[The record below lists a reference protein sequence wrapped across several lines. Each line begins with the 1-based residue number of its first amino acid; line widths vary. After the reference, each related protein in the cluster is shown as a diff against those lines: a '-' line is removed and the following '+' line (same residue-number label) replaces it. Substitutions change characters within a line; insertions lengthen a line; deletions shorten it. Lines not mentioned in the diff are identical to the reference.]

1 MEKEKLKEQTNFDT
15 QKLNSNKA
23 ITLIALVVT
32 IVVLL
37 LLAGISISL
46 VLGDNG
52 LIKKSKNARNESI
65 IAQEKDEIVVAY
77 NGAKAAKLGENVTSS
92 DLNTEFKANKTEAQA
107 MGSSKIKVT
116 FTKTGHL
123 YVLNV
128 STGTIIGP
136 QTGEVEEKP
145 VLMKVNVSQEDID
158 NGNNVL
164 NLSVDVEEGKEILVE
179 YGDGTEFT
187 NTTQTGKK
195 ESISTTKLAVSKN
208 IKLATG
214 IRVPSGNCK
223 AIHTYTT
230 PGDYTVSIE
239 GEISGVY
246 CDKSKILKEIV
257 QWGSYPLKTMYFNGS
272 GLENID
278 SNLPKGTTS
287 IGNSAFSGCTGL
299 TSITIP
305 SSVTSIGG
313 YAFDGCTGLTSITIP
328 SSVTSIGVSAFDGC
342 TGLTSI
348 TIPDSVTSIGIG
360 AFDGCTGLTSITI
373 PSSVTSIGNTAFSG
387 CTGLTSIT
395 IPSSV
400 TSIENMAF
408 YECTGLTSITIPSS
422 VTSIGI
428 GAFSGCTNLTN
439 ITVDEKNTIYDSR
452 NNCNAIINKET
463 NTLIQGCKTT
473 TILSS
478 VTSIGGYAF
487 SGCTGLTSITIP
499 SSVTSI
505 GNMAFSRCTG
515 LTSITIPDSVKSI
528 GFNVF
533 VGCTGLISITIP
545 DSVTS
550 IGNSAFSGCEN
561 LTNVKYTGTEE
572 KWNAIHIEGG
582 NDELKNATKTYNYKE

>member
-15 QKLNSNKA
+15 QKLKSNKA

-145 VLMKVNVSQEDID
+145 ILMKVNVSQEDID

-208 IKLATG
+208 IKLA
-214 IRVPSGNCK
+214 IAISVPSGNCK

-246 CDKSKILKEIV
+246 CDESKILKEIV
-257 QWGSYPLKTMYFNGS
+257 QWGSYPLKTMYFNES

-287 IGNSAFSGCTGL
+287 IGDEAFSRC
-299 TSITIP
+299 I
-305 SSVTSIGG
+305 
-313 YAFDGCTGLTSITIP
+313 
-328 SSVTSIGVSAFDGC
+328 
-342 TGLTSI
+342 GLTSI
-348 TIPDSVTSIGIG
+348 TIPDSVTSIGNS
-360 AFDGCTGLTSITI
+360 AFSRCIGLTSITI
-373 PSSVTSIGNTAFSG
+373 PDSVTSIGNSAFSR

-408 YECTGLTSITIPSS
+408 Y
-422 VTSIGI
+422 
-428 GAFSGCTNLTN
+428 
-439 ITVDEKNTIYDSR
+439 K
-452 NNCNAIINKET
+452 
-463 NTLIQGCKTT
+463 
-473 TILSS
+473 
-478 VTSIGGYAF
+478 
-487 SGCTGLTSITIP
+487 CTGLTSITIP

-505 GNMAFSRCTG
+505 GN
-515 LTSITIPDSVKSI
+515 
-528 GFNVF
+528 
-533 VGCTGLISITIP
+533 
-545 DSVTS
+545 
-550 IGNSAFSGCEN
+550 SAFSGCTN

-572 KWNAIHIEGG
+572 KWNAIHIEDG

>member
-15 QKLNSNKA
+15 QKLKSNKA

-107 MGSSKIKVT
+107 MGSGKIKVT

-145 VLMKVNVSQEDID
+145 ILMKVNVSQEDID

-208 IKLATG
+208 IKLAAV
-214 IRVPSGNCK
+214 ISVPSGNCK

-246 CDKSKILKEIV
+246 CNKSKILKEIV

-287 IGNSAFSGCTGL
+287 IGDNAFSRCIGL

-305 SSVTSIGG
+305 SSV
-313 YAFDGCTGLTSITIP
+313 
-328 SSVTSIGVSAFDGC
+328 
-342 TGLTSI
+342 
-348 TIPDSVTSIGIG
+348 
-360 AFDGCTGLTSITI
+360 
-373 PSSVTSIGNTAFSG
+373 
-387 CTGLTSIT
+387 
-395 IPSSV
+395 
-400 TSIENMAF
+400 M
-408 YECTGLTSITIPSS
+408 
-422 VTSIGI
+422 SIGI

-478 VTSIGGYAF
+478 VTSIGDYAF

-505 GNMAFSRCTG
+505 GSMAFSGCTG
-515 LTSITIPDSVKSI
+515 LTSITIPS
-528 GFNVF
+528 
-533 VGCTGLISITIP
+533 
-545 DSVTS
+545 SVTS
-550 IGNSAFSGCEN
+550 IGNSAFSGCTGLTSITIPSSVTSIGNSAFYGCEN

-582 NDELKNATKTYNYKE
+582 NNELKNATKTYNYKE

>member
-15 QKLNSNKA
+15 QKLKSNKA

-136 QTGEVEEKP
+136 QTGEVEENP
-145 VLMKVNVSQEDID
+145 ILMKVNVSQEDID

-208 IKLATG
+208 IKLAAVK
-214 IRVPSGNCK
+214 IPSGNCK

-257 QWGSYPLKTMYFNGS
+257 QWGSYPLKTMYFYES

-287 IGNSAFSGCTGL
+287 IGSSAFSRCTGLTSITIPSSVTSIENSAFSRCTGLTSITIPDGITSIGSGAFRECTGLTSITIPSSITSIGSSAFRECTGL

-305 SSVTSIGG
+305 SSVTSIGNG
-313 YAFDGCTGLTSITIP
+313 AF
-328 SSVTSIGVSAFDGC
+328 FGC

-348 TIPDSVTSIGIG
+348 TIPDGITSIGSSV
-360 AFDGCTGLTSITI
+360 FDGCTGLTSITI
-373 PSSVTSIGNTAFSG
+373 PSSVTSIGNG
-387 CTGLTSIT
+387 
-395 IPSSV
+395 
-400 TSIENMAF
+400 AF
-408 YECTGLTSITIPSS
+408 Y
-422 VTSIGI
+422 
-428 GAFSGCTNLTN
+428 
-439 ITVDEKNTIYDSR
+439 R
-452 NNCNAIINKET
+452 
-463 NTLIQGCKTT
+463 
-473 TILSS
+473 
-478 VTSIGGYAF
+478 
-487 SGCTGLTSITIP
+487 
-499 SSVTSI
+499 
-505 GNMAFSRCTG
+505 
-515 LTSITIPDSVKSI
+515 
-528 GFNVF
+528 
-533 VGCTGLISITIP
+533 
-545 DSVTS
+545 
-550 IGNSAFSGCEN
+550 CEN

-582 NDELKNATKTYNYKE
+582 NDELKNAKKTYNYKE

>member
-15 QKLNSNKA
+15 QKLKSNKA

-136 QTGEVEEKP
+136 QTGEVEENP
-145 VLMKVNVSQEDID
+145 ILMKVNVSQEDID

-208 IKLATG
+208 IKLAAT
-214 IRVPSGNCK
+214 ISVPSGNCK

-257 QWGSYPLKTMYFNGS
+257 QWGSYPLKTMYFNKS

-287 IGNSAFSGCTGL
+287 IGNSAFSRCTGL

-313 YAFDGCTGLTSITIP
+313 HAFDGCTGLTSITIP

-408 YECTGLTSITIPSS
+408 YKCTGLTSITIPSS

-478 VTSIGGYAF
+478 VTSIGDSAF

-550 IGNSAFSGCEN
+550 IGNSAFSGCTN

-572 KWNAIHIEGG
+572 KWNAIHIEDG